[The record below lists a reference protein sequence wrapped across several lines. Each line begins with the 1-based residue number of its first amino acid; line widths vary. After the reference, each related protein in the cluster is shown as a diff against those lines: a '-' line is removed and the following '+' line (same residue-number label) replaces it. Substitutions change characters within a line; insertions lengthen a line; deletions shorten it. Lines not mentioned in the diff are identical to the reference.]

1 MTETRSLGVR
11 LRAIVGHRAVWPL
24 LALAVILIIDGFI
37 SPGFFTVRIVQGRL
51 FGSVIDILYRAVPPA
66 LLALGMA
73 VVIGTKGIDLSVGS
87 VIAVVGATIAWRIH
101 AGDPHFVI
109 LLIALGVGLL
119 CGVWNGF
126 LVAVL
131 DIQPIIA
138 TLILMVSGRGIGLMI
153 NLIYGGTNPS
163 FESPLLQGL
172 SVGHIGLIPTR
183 LILGAAISSALWLLI
198 RRTALGLFLE
208 SVGGNAAAANL
219 AGINARLIKYSAYLI
234 SGDVRRLGRHH
245 SDRRH
250 AHLRSGQRRAVQRA
264 RRHPGGGDR
273 RRFAGRRTHLPRHDA
288 HRRAHHPGADDLDP
302 DERAAARIQPAGQG
316 RRGALR
322 AAPAVEQLSQRRGL
336 AVPPGESMR
345 ERYLPL
351 VATIIVFLALFI
363 TGGLLYK
370 HFFSTLVL
378 GHILADNAFIII
390 AAIGTTF
397 VILSGGIDLSI
408 GSMIGFVGVVMASLD
423 TLGWHPLESA
433 ALMLA
438 FGVMFGAFQGFI
450 IDFCEIQP
458 FIITL
463 AGLFMLRGACFMV
476 TLDAI
481 PIRHPF
487 VWRSPG
493 PTFICRP
500 AGSSRVPP
508 SSCLWCWRSPS

>member
-1 MTETRSLGVR
+1 MTTDQTTTPTMAETRGFGLR

-24 LALAVILIIDGFI
+24 LALAVILIVDGLI
-37 SPGFFTVRIVQGRL
+37 SPGFFTIRIVQGRL

-119 CGVWNGF
+119 CGLWNGF

-183 LILGAAISSALWLLI
+183 LILFAAIFLALWLLI

-234 SGDVRRLGRHH
+234 SGLCAGWAGIILTADTHT
-245 SDRRH
+245 SDPVSV
-250 AHLRSGQRRAVQRA
+250 ALFSELDAILAVVI
-264 RRHPGGGDR
+264 GGGSL
-273 RRFAGRRTHLPRHDA
+273 AGGRIYLGMTLIGALIIQALTTSILMSGLPPEYNLLVKAVVVLFVLLLQSNNFRNA
-288 HRRAHHPGADDLDP
+288 VVSLFR
-302 DERAAARIQPAGQG
+302 
-316 RRGALR
+316 RRGA
-322 AAPAVEQLSQRRGL
+322 
-336 AVPPGESMR
+336 
-345 ERYLPL
+345 
-351 VATIIVFLALFI
+351 
-363 TGGLLYK
+363 
-370 HFFSTLVL
+370 
-378 GHILADNAFIII
+378 
-390 AAIGTTF
+390 
-397 VILSGGIDLSI
+397 
-408 GSMIGFVGVVMASLD
+408 
-423 TLGWHPLESA
+423 
-433 ALMLA
+433 
-438 FGVMFGAFQGFI
+438 
-450 IDFCEIQP
+450 
-458 FIITL
+458 
-463 AGLFMLRGACFMV
+463 
-476 TLDAI
+476 
-481 PIRHPF
+481 
-487 VWRSPG
+487 
-493 PTFICRP
+493 
-500 AGSSRVPP
+500 
-508 SSCLWCWRSPS
+508 